1 MCFNKRLTL
10 LALRPST
17 GRAEPL
23 ETARAVVWAD
33 VSDVGTVTKLEAM
46 AVGLNLSLTAVMWRR
61 EFKSY
66 THAEYGGV
74 RYRIASTGSAQNDLH
89 IKLSLERG

>member
-10 LALRPST
+10 LTLRPSM

-23 ETARAVVWAD
+23 ETARAVVWAN

-61 EFKSY
+61 EFKGY

-74 RYRIASTGSAQNDLH
+74 RYRIAASGNAANELH